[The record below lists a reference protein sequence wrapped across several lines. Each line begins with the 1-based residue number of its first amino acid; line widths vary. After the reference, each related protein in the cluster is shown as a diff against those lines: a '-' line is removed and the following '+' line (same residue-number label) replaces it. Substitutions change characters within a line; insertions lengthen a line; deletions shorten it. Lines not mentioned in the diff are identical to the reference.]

1 MLRLSRSKEVFERN
15 RRFIP
20 GGASSLNRVVPP
32 EIAFKKAQ
40 GSRIWDVDGNEY
52 IDYHA
57 AFGPHLLGYGCAEV
71 MAAVRSVLDESVEL
85 VGTGASELE
94 GEGRRTPVPEHTVPR
109 EGGLSEHG

>member
-1 MLRLSRSKEVFERN
+1 MLRLSRSKEVFESN

-32 EIAFKKAQ
+32 EIAFNKAQ

-57 AFGPHLLGYGCAEV
+57 AFGPHLLGFGCGEV
-71 MAAVRSVLDESVEL
+71 VAAVRDVLDESIEL
-85 VGTGASELE
+85 VGTGTTELE
-94 GEGRRTPVPEHTVPR
+94 GKVAELLCRNIPFSRRW
-109 EGGLSEHG
+109 LF

>member
-32 EIAFKKAQ
+32 EIAFKKAL
-40 GSRIWDVDGNEY
+40 GSRIWDVDGHEY

-85 VGTGASELE
+85 GAPGPVSWKVKLPDSCA
-94 GEGRRTPVPEHTVPR
+94 RTYRSSRKWPF
-109 EGGLSEHG
+109 